1 MLILYLVLASSS
13 LLMYKVM
20 QTDLK
25 ISRNKKMKKIEN
37 DEMFVFFKLSDK
49 ETKMIKIYG
58 LSLNFKLLM
67 ICTAG

>member
-1 MLILYLVLASSS
+1 MRILYLLLASSS

-20 QTDLK
+20 QTALK

-49 ETKMIKIYG
+49 ETKMIKI
-58 LSLNFKLLM
+58 
-67 ICTAG
+67 